1 MVLVDGRLDRRY
13 ERRVPLEMYLNAYV
27 EDRPHRGFTV
37 NLSESGLYLNT
48 LSRTP
53 LPPLTSVGL
62 ELALPGARETIWA
75 AGQLCYDASDDYF
88 HGEGIRFV
96 AMARRHLRLLHDYL
110 TALRRRRQ
118 TPGPIAAARTVAAG

>member
-1 MVLVDGRLDRRY
+1 MALFNGWLDRRY

-27 EDRPHRGFTV
+27 EDRPHRGFSV

-53 LPPLTSVGL
+53 LPPLTTVGL
-62 ELALPGARETIWA
+62 ELDLPGASETIWA
-75 AGQLCYDASDDYF
+75 AGLLCYDADDEYF

-96 AMARRHLRLLHDYL
+96 AMAHRHLRLLHDFL
-110 TALRRRRQ
+110 NARRRL
-118 TPGPIAAARTVAAG
+118 TPDRIPAARRIATG

>member
-1 MVLVDGRLDRRY
+1 MALVDGWLDRRY

-27 EDRPHRGFTV
+27 EDRPHRGFTL

-53 LPPLTSVGL
+53 LPPLTTVGL
-62 ELALPGARETIWA
+62 ELDLPGASETIWA
-75 AGQLCYDASDDYF
+75 AGMLCYDAVDEYF

-96 AMARRHLRLLHDYL
+96 AMARRHLRLLHDFL
-110 TALRRRRQ
+110 NARRRL
-118 TPGPIAAARTVAAG
+118 TPGQNARARRVATG